1 MMRGE
6 EKICIERQKKSDKQP
21 ENVHINKK
29 SGERRVKEK
38 WKADKGKDK

>member
-21 ENVHINKK
+21 ENVHIDKK
-29 SGERRVKEK
+29 KVVKAKE
-38 WKADKGKDK
+38 GGREIGG

>member
-21 ENVHINKK
+21 ENVHIDKK
-29 SGERRVKEK
+29 VVKAKE
-38 WKADKGKDK
+38 GGREIGG